1 MSNPEKEALRVTGN
15 RGLSRMKHCNALIL
29 LVAVMGLTACGQ
41 SAKEEAAD
49 TVAANTTGAPSTGVD
64 CPKADASGNLEIAP
78 GLSARIIK
86 TGYGRA
92 AVNGDYADTNV
103 WLWQLD
109 ETAADRHGQ
118 FVWESGKNVF
128 QFQLGVGQVIKGWD
142 LGVPCMLEGET
153 RELVVASDLAY
164 GATGSGSDIPPNTPL
179 IFTIELLKLTS
190 PQ

>member
-1 MSNPEKEALRVTGN
+1 MNKIFALVTIVSAVT
-15 RGLSRMKHCNALIL
+15 LAACSRPAEEG
-29 LVAVMGLTACGQ
+29 VA
-41 SAKEEAAD
+41 EEVAAD
-49 TVAANTTGAPSTGVD
+49 AKASMTVD
-64 CPKADASGNLEIAP
+64 CPAADESGNIEIAP

-92 AVNGDYADTNV
+92 AVKGDYADTNV

-109 ETAADRHGQ
+109 ESAEDRHGQ
-118 FVWESGKNVF
+118 FVWESGADVF
-128 QFQLGVGQVIKGWD
+128 QFQLGAGQVIKGWD

-164 GATGSGSDIPPNTPL
+164 GAAGRGSAIPPNTPL

-190 PQ
+190 SE